1 MNKCPDNCSG
11 GSASRQHDLT
21 DNQVSSLSE
30 AAQKEI
36 TSSPGRVF
44 RCNYC
49 GCVYIDEYTSN
60 RKLGD
65 LDGGVTGEGWK
76 SSKYP

>member
-1 MNKCPDNCSG
+1 MSKCADKCSG
-11 GSASRQHDLT
+11 GNLSRQHELT
-21 DNQVSSLSE
+21 KGQVAQLSE
-30 AAQKEI
+30 AAQQVI
-36 TSSPGRVF
+36 SASPNVAY

-49 GCVYIDEYTSN
+49 GCVYLDEITQG
-60 RKLGD
+60 RILGD